1 MSDENC
7 NVCGSPLS
15 SLGGEGTALAQHIL
29 DRNDPH
35 GTLALVPT
43 IEIGIGAPSSAQGHR
58 RTDLYIDLVAQR
70 VYVANGSGESM
81 EWAPATPPAGVTPV
95 QLTSILAGYV
105 SNASLDARLAG
116 YVPTTGLSGYARTS
130 DLAAY
135 ATLSAMQTAL
145 QGYVQASRISDYG
158 FVDSA
163 ALSATLAS
171 YVTQTSLATLLS
183 TSYLTQTSAAST
195 YATKEELS
203 AYLPRTEVSGVLEGC
218 VFRTRGGNGE
228 WPVLNL
234 DTILQSYVQ
243 RSELSGYVTPAWL
256 LTSGYVNSTVLASAL
271 ASYVTGSALSA
282 ALSSYLTQTAGDARY
297 LKLEDYA
304 GPADLPTGIM
314 GAVFRSPTSPGV
326 YPERNLDVVLQGY
339 LAKSEA
345 ASTYVTRTYLSGLGY
360 VTGSALSAALAS
372 YIDST
377 ALSTALSPYLTK
389 TDAASTY
396 VTPAYLA
403 ANGYLRSSD
412 GNSFVYRATAGAELN
427 LDTVLASWPA
437 QSITATEAKPPAAS
451 AVFTALAQRDASILA
466 LQSQVNNLSVTGGQS
481 AVINV
486 ITEPAGLQSNT
497 SLIPVDDKAVNTIVM
512 SGSWLTRVSN
522 VLTVAVPDAYQNG
535 TVARD
540 FLVVLDFPS
549 DAGSG
554 QVPVTF
560 AGFVT
565 RAGTAVSKFSYTATG
580 LFSMTGIA
588 YGMKVVYALTE
599 LRPGVFAVTRKNL
612 YEV

>member
-29 DRNDPH
+29 DHNDPH
-35 GTLALVPT
+35 RTLDLVPT

-58 RTDLYIDLVAQR
+58 RTDLYIDLASQR
-70 VYVANGSGESM
+70 VYVVNGSGDSM
-81 EWAPATPPAGVTPV
+81 EWAPATPAAGVTTT
-95 QLTSILAGYV
+95 QLTSVLEGYV
-105 SNASLDARLAG
+105 SSAALDARLSG

-130 DLAAY
+130 DLVAY
-135 ATLSAMQTAL
+135 ATLSAVQTAL
-145 QGYVQASRISDYG
+145 QGYVQADRISDYG
-158 FVDSA
+158 FIDSS
-163 ALSATLAS
+163 ALSESLAS
-171 YVTQTSLATLLS
+171 YVTRSSLEMLLS
-183 TSYLTQTSAAST
+183 TSYLTQSSAALT

-203 AYLPRTEVSGVLEGC
+203 KCLPRSEVPGILEGY
-218 VFRTRGGNGE
+218 VFRTRNGDGE

-234 DTILQSYVQ
+234 DTILQPYVQ
-243 RSELSGYVTPAWL
+243 RSELSGYVTPEWL
-256 LTSGYVNSTVLASAL
+256 LTNHYVDSATLASSL
-271 ASYVTGSALSA
+271 ASYVTGSTLST
-282 ALSSYLTQTAGDARY
+282 ALSSYLTLTEGDDRY
-297 LKLEDYA
+297 LKLDDYTR
-304 GPADLPTGIM
+304 PPDLPTGIM

-326 YPERNLDVVLQGY
+326 YPERNLDIVLQGY
-339 LAKSEA
+339 LEKSEA
-345 ASTYVTRTYLSGLGY
+345 ASTYVTRMHLSGLGY
-360 VTGSALSAALAS
+360 VTGAALSAALAS

-377 ALSTALSPYLTK
+377 ALGTALSSYLTK
-389 TDAASTY
+389 ADAASTY
-396 VTPAYLA
+396 VTPAYLS
-403 ANGYLRSSD
+403 ANGYLRSRD
-412 GNSFVYRATAGAELN
+412 GNSFVYRATEGAELN

-437 QSITATEAKPPAAS
+437 RSITATEAKPPASS
-451 AVFTALAQRDASILA
+451 AVFAAFAKRDTSISTV
-466 LQSQVNNLSVTGGQS
+466 QSQVNNLSVTGGQS

-486 ITEPAGLQSNT
+486 IEEPAGLPSNT
-497 SLIPVDDKAVNTIVM
+497 GLIPVDDKAVNTIVM
-512 SGSWLTRVSN
+512 SGSWLTSVSN
-522 VLTVAVPDAYQNG
+522 VLTVAVPDAYPNG

-565 RAGTAVSKFSYTATG
+565 RTGDSVSKFSYTAAG
-580 LFSMTGIA
+580 LFSMSGIA

-599 LRPGVFAVTRKNL
+599 LRPGVFAVARKNL

>member
-95 QLTSILAGYV
+95 QLTSVLAGYV

-135 ATLSAMQTAL
+135 VTLSAMQTAL

-256 LTSGYVNSTVLASAL
+256 LTSGYVNSTALASAL

-314 GAVFRSPTSPGV
+314 GEEGPRFC
-326 YPERNLDVVLQGY
+326 
-339 LAKSEA
+339 
-345 ASTYVTRTYLSGLGY
+345 
-360 VTGSALSAALAS
+360 
-372 YIDST
+372 
-377 ALSTALSPYLTK
+377 K
-389 TDAASTY
+389 TC
-396 VTPAYLA
+396 
-403 ANGYLRSSD
+403 
-412 GNSFVYRATAGAELN
+412 
-427 LDTVLASWPA
+427 
-437 QSITATEAKPPAAS
+437 
-451 AVFTALAQRDASILA
+451 
-466 LQSQVNNLSVTGGQS
+466 
-481 AVINV
+481 
-486 ITEPAGLQSNT
+486 
-497 SLIPVDDKAVNTIVM
+497 
-512 SGSWLTRVSN
+512 
-522 VLTVAVPDAYQNG
+522 
-535 TVARD
+535 
-540 FLVVLDFPS
+540 
-549 DAGSG
+549 
-554 QVPVTF
+554 
-560 AGFVT
+560 
-565 RAGTAVSKFSYTATG
+565 
-580 LFSMTGIA
+580 
-588 YGMKVVYALTE
+588 
-599 LRPGVFAVTRKNL
+599 
-612 YEV
+612 